1 MFCGKLK
8 EFLSAHGVAYVDRD
22 VSSDE
27 SAVAELSALGY
38 LTTPVTKIDGEL
50 VIGFDRAR
58 LEALLQE

>member
-1 MFCGKLK
+1 
-8 EFLSAHGVAYVDRD
+8 VDRD